1 MMPTSQ
7 TVEWDGPGL
16 RRRRRTGFCW
26 SRLLWALIYPRR
38 AQQLVPTVT
47 GVLLIAMALGIGTA
61 AYNSSNN
68 ILFITLA
75 LLLACLILSGV
86 LSWLNFSRVRWRLRL
101 PPTARAGQTAA
112 VTLEMENRKRF
123 LPSYGLE
130 CRLTATRVRRDRAA
144 RPESTFTAKGRDV
157 RAILNQ
163 ADDATPTAVL
173 RLHGRLD
180 PLEAANLDWAWVPP
194 QRGRWRLELQSVGS
208 PFPFGF
214 FNKRLTTTLRHEL
227 IVRPAVADYRRHG
240 AAGVRWTAGSRRTAR
255 SGAGTDLL
263 ALRRYAAGDSH
274 RLIHWKASARTGQLL
289 VRQFAAES
297 VESFSLW
304 VQSDA
309 SFWLR
314 AEQFE
319 RMLSLAATL
328 AEDLFRAGSL
338 RAVAIDAEPWQVVRQ
353 GRDLAGWLDRLA
365 LLEPGAEA
373 TRATTARQPRNL
385 MTLRPDGSAGVVA
398 LIDGEKA
405 ATA

>member
-1 MMPTSQ
+1 MMRESAGTAGW
-7 TVEWDGPGL
+7 EGPGWGQ
-16 RRRRRTGFCW
+16 RRRPVFRWR
-26 SRLLWALIYPRR
+26 RLLWALIYPRR
-38 AQQLVPTVT
+38 AQQLAPTVT
-47 GVLLIAMALGIGTA
+47 GVLLIVLALGIGTA

-86 LSWLNFSRVRWRLRL
+86 MSWLNFSRLRWRLRP

-112 VTLEMENRKRF
+112 VALELENRKRH
-123 LPSYGLE
+123 LPTYGLE
-130 CRLTATRVRRDRAA
+130 CRLHARRLSQTQPA
-144 RPESTFTAKGRDV
+144 RPETTFTARGRDV
-157 RAILNQ
+157 RAIFNR
-163 ADDATPTAVL
+163 ADDTPSALL
-173 RLHGRLD
+173 RLHHRLD
-180 PLEAANLDWAWVPP
+180 PQDAASLDWAWVPP
-194 QRGRWRLELQSVGS
+194 QRGRWRLELHHVGS

-214 FNKRLTTTLRHEL
+214 FHKRLATTLRHE
-227 IVRPAVADYRRHG
+227 ITVRPAVIDYRRHR
-240 AAGVRWTAGSRRTAR
+240 AAGGRWAAGSRRTAR
-255 SGAGTDLL
+255 TGAGTDLL

-297 VESFSLW
+297 VETFNLW
-304 VQSDA
+304 VECDPTL
-309 SFWLR
+309 WPR

-328 AEDLFRAGSL
+328 GEDLFRTGSL
-338 RAVAIDAEPWQVVRQ
+338 RAVAIDDAPWQVVRQ

-365 LLEPGAEA
+365 VLELRAEPGPASG
-373 TRATTARQPRNL
+373 ARPNRNL
-385 MTLRPDGSAGVVA
+385 LTLRPDGTAGVVA

>member
-1 MMPTSQ
+1 MMQTSQ

-16 RRRRRTGFCW
+16 RRQRRPGFRW
-26 SRLLWALIYPRR
+26 SRVLWALIYPRR

-47 GVLLIAMALGIGTA
+47 GGLLIVMALGIGTA

-112 VTLEMENRKRF
+112 VTLELENLKRF

-130 CRLTATRVRRDRAA
+130 CRLATVPMRRDQIA
-144 RPESTFTAKGRDV
+144 RPETTFAAKGREV

-163 ADDATPTAVL
+163 AAESPPAVL
-173 RLHGRLD
+173 RLHSRLD
-180 PLEAANLDWAWVPP
+180 PQEAANLDWAWVPP
-194 QRGRWRLELQSVGS
+194 HRGRWRLELQSVGS

-214 FNKRLTTTLRHEL
+214 FNKRLTATLRQEL

-289 VRQFAAES
+289 VRQFAAET

-309 SFWLR
+309 TFWPR
-314 AEQFE
+314 TEQFE

-338 RAVAIDAEPWQVVRQ
+338 RAVAIDAEPWQVTRQ
-353 GRDLAGWLDRLA
+353 GRDLSGWLDRLA
-365 LLEPGAEA
+365 VLQPGAEA
-373 TRATTARQPRNL
+373 AHAAAARNPRNL